1 MLVKSAASAQK
12 VAEAQVQFLL
22 CLIVISS
29 MTNTSSI
36 FNLQTWTANLKPS
49 PKSYVTQYL
58 DICCSQ

>member
-12 VAEAQVQFLL
+12 VAEAQVQFF
-22 CLIVISS
+22 IVLDQLHDKHFLAFLTFKHELPIL
-29 MTNTSSI
+29 N
-36 FNLQTWTANLKPS
+36 PS

>member
-36 FNLQTWTANLKPS
+36 FNLQT
-49 PKSYVTQYL
+49 
-58 DICCSQ
+58 